1 MVADYP
7 FDLPKVEW
15 YTSENAVPTSQP
27 APVSVAA
34 SQNSIAMAWIGHSAA
49 LDTNIMMLSR
59 TSNAGQDFVDVQL
72 KYLDPIWAAIA
83 FVDQTEMYTKRTF
96 IGVYQEEAGGT
107 NFFKFD
113 ADDPEAAPVEDPVT
127 LLESGETMIYLS
139 IAAFN
144 KKTNIVVTG
153 QVQSFEG
160 SVRGVMVAVL
170 TPNGAVE
177 SMNVLEGFTKPSLY
191 ITPCKYHSHGIR
203 CS

>member
-1 MVADYP
+1 M
-7 FDLPKVEW
+7 
-15 YTSENAVPTSQP
+15 P

-34 SQNSIAMAWIGHSAA
+34 SQNSIAMAWIGGEPS
-49 LDTNIMMLSR
+49 LNNNYMMLSR
-59 TSNAGQDFVDVQL
+59 TANAGQDFVEVQL

-83 FVDQTEMYTKRTF
+83 FVDQIEMYSKRTF

-113 ADDPEAAPVEDPVT
+113 ADDPEAAPAEEPVT

-160 SVRGVMVAVL
+160 NVRGVMVAVL

-191 ITPCKYHSHGIR
+191 ITPCKYHSHGITF
-203 CS
+203 S